1 MAYDPTSKKKNK
13 TIVPVRYTARDFNSI
28 KENLVEHTKRYYP
41 ETFSDFNE
49 ASFGSMVLD
58 TAAYVGDVLSFYLD
72 YQANESFLDTSAERA
87 NILRHAK
94 RMGYDPY
101 VTDNSSVGIVSVYIT
116 VPPTI
121 TGGSPDPDYYPILKA
136 GATFTS
142 KSGVMYT
149 LTEDIDFGYEMNEV
163 VVAEVDDAGSPS
175 LFAIKAYG
183 SIISGATF
191 ETTIAIGSYS
201 PFLKIGLKASNI
213 IEILS
218 VSDLSGRDYYE
229 VDYLSQDVVYRS
241 VVNSD
246 YNSQAGGEVRALLKP
261 FAAPYR
267 FTTEREGSRLILQFG
282 AGSEGELTDSIV
294 DPANVALS
302 QYGKS
307 YTTDESFD
315 PSRLLKTG
323 KLGISPANTSL
334 RIIYRANNLKGTTN
348 SQPNTI
354 TSLTKA
360 EWAWKD
366 TSKLISEKM
375 ISVLSSIECTNEGP
389 VIGDTFETD
398 GNEIKLRAKATFA
411 AQNRAVTR
419 EDYIAQIYAMPSK
432 FGAVKRCSVVRDDKS
447 MKRNLNV
454 YVVNEDIDGRL
465 VTTPGS
471 IKQNIKSWLA
481 PRKMINDSIDI
492 LNARRV
498 SFGIEFNVL
507 SQSDVNKHDVHY
519 ECVLALNTY
528 FSSFTPDIGEPF
540 KITNVYKVLNAVP
553 GVVDAVDVEV
563 VQKYGA
569 SYGDIKFD
577 IFSQT
582 TPDKRLITVPQDTIW
597 EIRHP
602 DNDVTGV
609 VK

>member
-1 MAYDPTSKKKNK
+1 MAYDPKKKKKNK
-13 TIVPVRYTARDFNSI
+13 KQIPIKYTSRDFNSI
-28 KENLVEHTKRYYP
+28 KENLVEHAKRYYP

-72 YQANESFLDTSAERA
+72 YQANESFLDTSAEKA

-121 TGGSPDPDYYPILKA
+121 VGGSPDPDYYPILRS
-136 GATFTS
+136 GSTFTS
-142 KSGVMYT
+142 KSGVLYT
-149 LTEDIDFGYEMNEV
+149 LTEDIDFGYDMNEI
-163 VVAEVDDAGSPS
+163 VVAEVDNSGSPT
-175 LFAIKAYG
+175 LYAIKAYG

-191 ETTIAIGSYS
+191 ETTVSVGAYS
-201 PFLKIGLKASNI
+201 PFLKIGLKDPNI

-218 VSDLSGRDYYE
+218 VTDLSGRQYYE

-246 YNSQAGGEVRALLKP
+246 YDSKSSGDVRALLKP
-261 FAAPYR
+261 FAVPYR
-267 FTTEREGSRLILQFG
+267 FTVEREGRRLVLQFG
-282 AGSEGELTDSIV
+282 AGSEDELTNYVV

-315 PSRLLKTG
+315 PTRLLKTG

-334 RIIYRANNLKGTTN
+334 RIIYRANNLDGTTN
-348 SQPNTI
+348 SQPDTI
-354 TSLTKA
+354 TGMTKA
-360 EWAWKD
+360 DWAWKD
-366 TSKLISEKM
+366 TSKLTSDKM
-375 ISVLSSIECTNEGP
+375 ISVLSSIQCTNEAP
-389 VIGDTFETD
+389 IVGDTFETGGD
-398 GNEIKLRAKATFA
+398 EIKLRAKATFA

-419 EDYIAQIYAMPSK
+419 EDYLALIYSMPSK
-432 FGAVKRCSVVRDDKS
+432 FGAIKRCSVVRDDKS

-454 YVVNEDIDGRL
+454 YVVNEDVDGNL

-498 SFGIEFNVL
+498 SFGIQFSVL
-507 SQSDVNKHDVHY
+507 SQAEANKHDVLY
-519 ECVLALNTY
+519 NCIMALNTY
-528 FSSFTPDIGEPF
+528 FSSFTPDIGEAF

-563 VQKYGA
+563 VQKYGS

-582 TPDKRLITVPQDTIW
+582 TPDKRLITVPQDAIW

-602 DNDVTGV
+602 DNDITGV